1 MYPETRRSRYISL
14 RKNDAREAQKVFF
27 PFMWDLTGSNCD
39 NFLNSSAASSDAM
52 NSYVFLLEA
61 IDQLVAVIRSRPYMQ
76 VHLAASVILRPGIPQ
91 LGYMTDSSM
100 FQKVDQWEKWER
112 YLDPAGGTNHGN
124 LSSIYWV
131 CKLFGPNEPRVDFAG
146 RCLPIDVRV
155 IRSLKAMILAWASIS
170 RFRSYCGE
178 AFPNQ
183 ATYSGSVPTLPHSM
197 EGKVPNTRIDT

>member
-1 MYPETRRSRYISL
+1 M
-14 RKNDAREAQKVFF
+14 
-27 PFMWDLTGSNCD
+27 
-39 NFLNSSAASSDAM
+39 
-52 NSYVFLLEA
+52 
-61 IDQLVAVIRSRPYMQ
+61 
-76 VHLAASVILRPGIPQ
+76 
-91 LGYMTDSSM
+91 
-100 FQKVDQWEKWER
+100 WEKWER

-131 CKLFGPNEPRVDFAG
+131 CKLFGPSEPRVDFAG

-183 ATYSGSVPTLPHSM
+183 ATYSGSGMYFARRREQVAQSDLMRASAHPTA
-197 EGKVPNTRIDT
+197 